1 MRGGPRPRGAE
12 KSLTHARRTG
22 PQIPDK
28 LFFRIGEVSRLT
40 GIEPYV
46 LRYWETEFDA
56 LRPQKSGTG
65 QRLYRRQ
72 DVETVLKIEHLLYEE
87 KFTIAGAR
95 RHLQDEAGAARL
107 QGTEETIRRIRQ
119 GLEAII
125 RLLSS

>member
-1 MRGGPRPRGAE
+1 MRGGSRPSTAKG
-12 KSLTHARRTG
+12 LTRARRAG

-56 LRPQKSGTG
+56 LQPPKGRTG
-65 QRLYRRQ
+65 QRRYRRQ
-72 DVETVLKIEHLLYEE
+72 DVETVMKIQHLLYEE

-95 RHLQDEAGAARL
+95 QHLREEAGAARL
-107 QGTEETIRRIRQ
+107 PGTVETLRQIRQ
-119 GLEAII
+119 ELEAIV
-125 RLLSS
+125 RLLS